1 MIRTWQNHDI
11 SRNSQYKNN
20 YISALK
26 NIKAQVLL
34 MPGINDL
41 YFPPE
46 DNQIEIKHLKNA
58 QLSVIRS
65 DYGHYAGAGKSKKDL
80 KFINEQ
86 LFKYFG

>member
-1 MIRTWQNHDI
+1 MLFR
-11 SRNSQYKNN
+11 S
-20 YISALK
+20 
-26 NIKAQVLL
+26 
-34 MPGINDL
+34 